1 MRILSK
7 EIKKFENQFMPETT
21 ELIVLVKKNLGGA
34 MVVGKYCTP
43 NLCFVAAVNP
53 VTNELYQAEGILTWI
68 IKQNKG
74 LRCKMKGMKIYRVL
88 VRKCS
93 SKLLGENISPAMN
106 NKYLLVKI
114 LKKNV
119 HDERLEEIRDEY
131 KKPVYIDDSIGHF
144 TLNRDYDWFNGEI
157 DWLGEKCSV
166 YLNVESG
173 ALNADSQL
181 EKLKAIVANLAEW
194 DNKVRKFA
202 AADLTDLANDW
213 QGDEEKASDITDEQF
228 AKRIGMPS
236 LVGIGT
242 DNCVE
247 FSFDDDNMFF
257 GHTIVVRTNEMDELE
272 CADIEG

>member
-43 NLCFVAAVNP
+43 NLYFVAAVNP
-53 VTNELYQAEGILTWI
+53 VTNELFQAEGILTWI
-68 IKQNKG
+68 IKQNKVF
-74 LRCKMKGMKIYRVL
+74 RCKMKGMKIYRVL
-88 VRKCS
+88 VRKCIL
-93 SKLLGENISPAMN
+93 KELGENISTTMN
-106 NKYLLVKI
+106 NKYLLVKV

-119 HDERLEEIRDEY
+119 RDERLEEIRDEY
-131 KKPVYIDDSIGHF
+131 KKPVYIDDAIGRF
-144 TLNRDYDWFNGEI
+144 TLNRDYDWFTGEI

-173 ALNADSQL
+173 ALNADLQL
-181 EKLKAIVANLAEW
+181 EKLKAITANLAEW
-194 DNKVRKFA
+194 DSKVHKFVA
-202 AADLTDLANDW
+202 VELTDLANDW
-213 QGDEEKASDITDEQF
+213 QGDNETTSDITEEQF
-228 AKRIGMPS
+228 IQRIGTPS
-236 LVGIGT
+236 SVGIGT

-247 FSFDDDNMFF
+247 FCFDDDNMFF